1 MTKQNTI
8 DSINNTRG
16 FTLIEVMIAMMVL
29 TIGILGM
36 MTMQTSAITGNYK
49 ASTMTIASNIASRQI
64 ETLRNAPFV
73 SNNVNAC
80 PANTPCTATDPSTG
94 YGISWVIAQVT
105 GIPTNDAQ
113 TITVTVTRP
122 NGMQPVT
129 YSYTK
134 FRDL

>member
-8 DSINNTRG
+8 ASLNNTRG
-16 FTLIEVMIAMMVL
+16 FTLLETMIALMVL
-29 TIGILGM
+29 TIGILAM

-49 ASTMTIASNIASRQI
+49 ASTMTIASSIASRQI

-73 SNNVNAC
+73 SGHAG
-80 PANTPCTATDPSTG
+80 NTYTATDPSTG
-94 YGISWVIAQVT
+94 YGISWAVAQVT
-105 GIPTNDAQ
+105 GIPTNEAQ

-122 NGMQPVT
+122 NGMQPIT